1 MNLLKQAKNKLIFIS
16 GGVRSGKSDFAE
28 KLAIRY
34 AQETGERPTYMA
46 TSKVEDEEMQAR
58 IERHR
63 QQRQTSDIPWE
74 TIEIAHQFPE
84 NITQLPK
91 QGIVLL
97 DCLTVLLANELFA
110 KLVTEAEIDQHSAQV
125 TTDLMHSI
133 DDLSQK
139 TDCLLIVSNEIHH
152 EIIDDIYVAAYQRSL
167 GQLHQQ
173 IVAKSAQA
181 YLVEAGIARLMK

>member
-34 AQETGERPTYMA
+34 ASETGERLIYMA
-46 TSKVEDEEMQAR
+46 TSKVEDEEMQTR
-58 IERHR
+58 VRHHR
-63 QQRQTSDIPWE
+63 QQRQASVIPWQ
-74 TIEIAHQFPE
+74 TLEIAHYFPE
-84 NITQLPK
+84 NIAQLPR

-110 KLVTEAEIDQHSAQV
+110 KIVTKTELDQHRAQV
-125 TTDLMHSI
+125 TAQIMRSI
-133 DDLSQK
+133 DELSEK
-139 TDCLLIVSNEIHH
+139 TPCLLVVSNEIQH
-152 EIIDDIYVAAYQRSL
+152 EIIEDVYVAAYQSSL

-173 IVAKSAQA
+173 IVAKSTQA